1 VRTGNGELL
10 GKAISLPCYL
20 WPADLGF
27 RAALTKL
34 IEDRVRVSEHIAM
47 RPGPD
52 TFSIEVLSLSR
63 KAADVA
69 LEPQTQPTRPWP
81 ARKPP
86 TRCWP
91 GPVHSGPGTTM
102 SFRSRTAPRQ
112 SPGIMRRG
120 DLCSCSRRTISCAVL

>member
-1 VRTGNGELL
+1 MRTGNGEQP
-10 GKAISLPCYL
+10 GNAISLPCYL

-63 KAADVA
+63 KTGGCRARTPD
-69 LEPQTQPTRPWP
+69 TTRPP
-81 ARKPP
+81 VAGAQAA
-86 TRCWP
+86 
-91 GPVHSGPGTTM
+91 GPVLAGPCFTAGRGTTM
-102 SFRSRTAPRQ
+102 SFRSRAAPAEPWNHEGR
-112 SPGIMRRG
+112 
-120 DLCSCSRRTISCAVL
+120 

>member
-1 VRTGNGELL
+1 VRTGNGELP
-10 GKAISLPCYL
+10 GNAISLPCYL

-47 RPGPD
+47 RPEPD
-52 TFSIEVLSLSR
+52 TFSIEILSLSR

-81 ARKPP
+81 ARRPP
-86 TRCWP
+86 ARCWP
-91 GPVHSGPGTTM
+91 GPVHSGPGNYDVIPVPD
-102 SFRSRTAPRQ
+102 SPRQ

>member
-1 VRTGNGELL
+1 MRTGNGELP
-10 GKAISLPCYL
+10 GNAIGLPCYL

-63 KAADVA
+63 NNGRMSR
-69 LEPQTQPTRPWP
+69 LNPGHNPP
-81 ARKPP
+81 ARDRRAAAGPMLAGP
-86 TRCWP
+86 CSLRAGELRC
-91 GPVHSGPGTTM
+91 HSGPGQ
-102 SFRSRTAPRQ
+102 P
-112 SPGIMRRG
+112 PGRA
-120 DLCSCSRRTISCAVL
+120 LES